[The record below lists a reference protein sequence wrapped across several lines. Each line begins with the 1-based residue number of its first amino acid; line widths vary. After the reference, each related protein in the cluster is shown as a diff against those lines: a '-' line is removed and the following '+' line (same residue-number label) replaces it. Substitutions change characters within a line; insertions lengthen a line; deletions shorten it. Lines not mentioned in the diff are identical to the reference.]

1 MALRMARPSRKKN
14 GIYQCRIV
22 VPQELRQIIGK
33 RELKQS
39 LETRNP
45 QEAKVRFGPV
55 YAKFNAL
62 LENARKRLAGEDSL
76 TSKDIAILADRW
88 LKTKLE
94 EVEQTGDYRTWFFW
108 ATDLDPETGAT
119 SRTPESPLL
128 DSLSFAY
135 RTGGDAEVLK
145 ALPSH
150 IREDAKRLLEDEHLV
165 AVEDSEEYQ
174 KLLLQLA
181 SRVRELVKHLAN
193 RELGRYSTPS
203 FATNDGSLSIQ
214 IKQKGITIL
223 EAWEK
228 YQAKLV
234 REEGRVTAN
243 NRGADY
249 YPAIAGLA
257 EFLGDVPLTHVTP
270 ENLRE
275 YRDFLYSLPSRPKK
289 AIKALPIR
297 EQAEKAD
304 ELGLP
309 TLTRATVRNRM
320 IHVSA
325 LFEAAKDI
333 PGSRVETN
341 PVEKVK
347 LPPRKSKQ
355 DAGVRKDYTNQE
367 LERIFRGSWF
377 SSRNHPSRNRFG
389 LDGLWFPIV
398 LYYTGARREEIA
410 MLDRSDVRKIQEVWA
425 FDIRP
430 EGEERTTKTGLSRLV
445 PLHPDLI
452 DLGFLEF
459 VESKT
464 DKILWSRLGNS
475 IEGRGGLWSR
485 HFKKYLIEIGVSQ
498 TIKPSHGF
506 RHSFATLMR
515 ESGIDEP
522 VYRSI
527 MGHSKSTQTSEY
539 GSFQLPLLAS
549 ALSKLP
555 SLPNLERVQ
564 RALILTTDE

>member
-181 SRVRELVKHLAN
+181 SRVRELLKHLAN

-214 IKQKGITIL
+214 IKRKGITI
-223 EAWEK
+223 
-228 YQAKLV
+228 
-234 REEGRVTAN
+234 
-243 NRGADY
+243 
-249 YPAIAGLA
+249 GL
-257 EFLGDVPLTHVTP
+257 P
-270 ENLRE
+270 
-275 YRDFLYSLPSRPKK
+275 
-289 AIKALPIR
+289 PIR
-297 EQAEKAD
+297 M
-304 ELGLP
+304 
-309 TLTRATVRNRM
+309 TR
-320 IHVSA
+320 
-325 LFEAAKDI
+325 
-333 PGSRVETN
+333 
-341 PVEKVK
+341 
-347 LPPRKSKQ
+347 
-355 DAGVRKDYTNQE
+355 
-367 LERIFRGSWF
+367 
-377 SSRNHPSRNRFG
+377 
-389 LDGLWFPIV
+389 
-398 LYYTGARREEIA
+398 
-410 MLDRSDVRKIQEVWA
+410 
-425 FDIRP
+425 
-430 EGEERTTKTGLSRLV
+430 
-445 PLHPDLI
+445 
-452 DLGFLEF
+452 
-459 VESKT
+459 
-464 DKILWSRLGNS
+464 
-475 IEGRGGLWSR
+475 
-485 HFKKYLIEIGVSQ
+485 
-498 TIKPSHGF
+498 
-506 RHSFATLMR
+506 
-515 ESGIDEP
+515 
-522 VYRSI
+522 
-527 MGHSKSTQTSEY
+527 
-539 GSFQLPLLAS
+539 
-549 ALSKLP
+549 P
-555 SLPNLERVQ
+555 SLKRRPFQ
-564 RALILTTDE
+564 RPLG

>member
-22 VPQELRQIIGK
+22 VPQELRQIVGR

-39 LETRNP
+39 LETRDP
-45 QEAKVRFGPV
+45 REAKVRFGPV

-88 LKTKLE
+88 LRTKLE
-94 EVEQTGDYRTWFFW
+94 EVERSSDYRTWFFW
-108 ATDLDPETGAT
+108 ATDLDPETGAE

-128 DSLSFAY
+128 DRLSLAY
-135 RTGGDAEVLK
+135 QTGGDAEVLK
-145 ALPSH
+145 SLPSH
-150 IREDAKRLLEDEHLV
+150 IHEDAKRLLEHEHLV
-165 AVEDSEEYQ
+165 AVEDSEEYR

-181 SRVRELVKHLAN
+181 SRVRELVEHLAN
-193 RELGRYSTPS
+193 RELGRYSTPT
-203 FATNDGSLSIQ
+203 FAAGCERLSIQ
-214 IKQKGITIL
+214 TRQRGITIL
-223 EAWEK
+223 EAWGK

-234 REEGRVTAN
+234 REEGKATASK
-243 NRGADY
+243 RGADY

-257 EFLGDVPLTHVTP
+257 EFLGDIPLTQVTADS
-270 ENLRE
+270 LRE
-275 YRDFLYSLPSRPKK
+275 YRDFLFSLPSRPSK

-304 ELGLP
+304 ELDLP
-309 TLTRATVRNRM
+309 TLSRATVRNRM
-320 IHVSA
+320 IHISA

-367 LERIFRGSWF
+367 LESIFRGDWF

-389 LDGLWFPIV
+389 LDGLWFPVV
-398 LYYTGARREEIA
+398 LYYCGARREEIA
-410 MLDRSDVRKIQEVWA
+410 MLDRSDVRQVQGVWV
-425 FDIRP
+425 FEIRP
-430 EGEERTTKTGLSRLV
+430 EGDERTTKTGLSRLV

-452 DLGFLEF
+452 DLGF
-459 VESKT
+459 
-464 DKILWSRLGNS
+464 
-475 IEGRGGLWSR
+475 
-485 HFKKYLIEIGVSQ
+485 
-498 TIKPSHGF
+498 
-506 RHSFATLMR
+506 
-515 ESGIDEP
+515 
-522 VYRSI
+522 
-527 MGHSKSTQTSEY
+527 
-539 GSFQLPLLAS
+539 
-549 ALSKLP
+549 
-555 SLPNLERVQ
+555 
-564 RALILTTDE
+564 